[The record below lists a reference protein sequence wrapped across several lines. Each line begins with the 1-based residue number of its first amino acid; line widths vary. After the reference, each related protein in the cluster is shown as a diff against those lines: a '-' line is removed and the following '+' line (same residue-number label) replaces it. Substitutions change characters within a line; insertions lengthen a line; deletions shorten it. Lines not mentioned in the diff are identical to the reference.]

1 MRRLTYLVAVLAAS
15 AASAAPIPIDQLS
28 NGMTATISGKVDRIT
43 DEDEFVLSDASG
55 SVLVYIGPG
64 IVPFDVGETLTL
76 NGIVD
81 RELGRLE
88 VYAREA
94 RRADGSV
101 VTFDHRYE

>member
-1 MRRLTYLVAVLAAS
+1 MRRLTFLAAVLAAG
-15 AASAAPIPIDQLS
+15 AASAATTPIDQLS

-43 DEDEFVLSDASG
+43 DVLSDASG

-64 IVPFDVGETLTL
+64 IVPFDVGETLTV
-76 NGIVD
+76 NGLVD
-81 RELGRLE
+81 RDLGRLE

-94 RRADGSV
+94 RRADGTV